1 MSRPVVIWTLVF
13 ALTPVKGADPE
24 IKKNGAPRPEWEKCA
39 YLHPIDGT
47 EHKGFIRLI
56 LAMAHSDEHRMQIR
70 RTLSLEGGGRAE
82 IEESSRA
89 LQLELLGE
97 AFNTRPVQFRLI
109 RGRMSAPENFEVR
122 FGPVSYI
129 DLDGNG
135 TIDCWIKSFN
145 DKVGER
151 DIRRASI
158 LFENRVLD
166 VDTLKSHYTFL
177 VKRNDPPMRMPEILL
192 AAAEASVASG
202 KADYHFAEGKWKCGV
217 AELPPARGPIN
228 VPRARIIGR
237 EEPPG
242 PEWIRIRK
250 PYVEGGLPSSEYIRP
265 GAIVSYREE
274 NDNKTRHTLLLDH
287 GGGLDIYER
296 DDKSAITL
304 ELIGKKPTDRL
315 FYFHRQLDSKGQPT
329 RHEVRFGSVTY
340 FDLDGDGVIDC
351 WIDQRAGDRKPC
363 ILFDNRVVPVEDAK
377 ELFQSAGIGNAW
389 SEGRKVQYKFEK
401 GKWTGVTP

>member
-1 MSRPVVIWTLVF
+1 MRRPVVIWTLVF

-56 LAMAHSDEHRMQIR
+56 LATAHSDEHRMQIR

-82 IEESSRA
+82 IEESSSA

-97 AFNTRPVQFRLI
+97 AFNTRPVQIRLTF
-109 RGRMSAPENFEVR
+109 GRKLALEHFEFR
-122 FGPVSYI
+122 FGPTSYI

-135 TIDCWIKSFN
+135 TVDCWVESFY
-145 DKVGER
+145 DKAVER
-151 DIRRASI
+151 EVRRASI

-166 VDTLKSHYTFL
+166 VESLKNPYRFL
-177 VKRNDPPMRMPEILL
+177 LERNDPPARIPSLVF
-192 AAAEASVASG
+192 APEASMPSG
-202 KADYHFAEGKWKCGV
+202 QVHYHFAEGRWKRGV
-217 AELPPARGPIN
+217 PELPAAPGPITL
-228 VPRARIIGR
+228 PPFRIGR

-242 PEWIRIRK
+242 PDWIKIRK
-250 PYVEGGLPSSEYIRP
+250 PYKEGVLPSSEYIRP
-265 GAIVSYREE
+265 GAIVSYRDE
-274 NDNKTRHTLLLDH
+274 NDNKTRHTLLLDQ

-304 ELIGKKPTDRL
+304 ELIGKKPGEKL
-315 FYFHRQLDSKGQPT
+315 FYFHRQMNDKGLPI
-329 RHEVRFGSVTY
+329 RHEVRFGAVTY
-340 FDLDGDGVIDC
+340 IDLDGDGVIDC
-351 WIDQRAGDRKPC
+351 WIDQQAGNRKPQ
-363 ILFDNRVVPVEDAK
+363 ILLDNHVVPVEDAK

-401 GKWTGVTP
+401 EKWTGVTP